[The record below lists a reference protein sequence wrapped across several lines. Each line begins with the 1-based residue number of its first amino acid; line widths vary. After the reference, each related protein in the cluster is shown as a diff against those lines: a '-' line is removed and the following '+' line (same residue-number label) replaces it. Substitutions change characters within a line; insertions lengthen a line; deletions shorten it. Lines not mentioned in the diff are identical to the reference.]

1 MDFYGNSSAMPGY
14 LSSAGANPY
23 RDYYKNKK
31 DETGMSKSGNRSA
44 SKSGDKDVSVSDGKS
59 ASKSDNMGVSGD
71 KDKGAS
77 KSDDKS
83 ASKSDN
89 RNGLKSDSKSTSKDD
104 KKSASKS
111 GVIRY
116 NPKKNPY
123 RIKKRLNYNMREI
136 SSQILRASKAQSAS
150 IVLVR
155 ARAKVGNLMRT
166 QVTGQYNENEV
177 RAALTHAR
185 SMVRVANK
193 KLIHLREEE
202 QEKRTYA
209 RKKVQRNTQRKR
221 EIKEAIESKKREIE
235 NAKRI
240 EHMHEVQSEKRKRQ
254 ELERK
259 RRFHRSR
266 ELGKIT
272 EADLK
277 YLKDQTDQKYENNTE
292 YRYDMSG
299 VVCSISASA
308 AGLSE
313 LENEAMFVE
322 AEIDAAM
329 EAGAEMAA
337 DIADMGGAAFTGGA
351 ASVGASVDIS
361 L

>member
-14 LSSAGANPY
+14 YFSVSSAGANPY
-23 RDYYKNKK
+23 KDYYKNKK
-31 DETGMSKSGNRSA
+31 DETGMSKNESKNA
-44 SKSGDKDVSVSDGKS
+44 SKRGDKDVPVNDSKS
-59 ASKSDNMGVSGD
+59 ASKSD
-71 KDKGAS
+71 DKGAS
-77 KSDDKS
+77 KGDNVN
-83 ASKSDN
+83 ASKSDV
-89 RNGLKSDSKSTSKDD
+89 KETSKNNIKGTSKDD
-104 KKSASKS
+104 KKDTSKN
-111 GVIRY
+111 GVIQY
-116 NPKKNPY
+116 TPKKNPY
-123 RIKKRLNYNMREI
+123 TIKKRLNYNMREI
-136 SSQILRASKAQSAS
+136 SSQILRANKAQSAS

-177 RAALTHAR
+177 RSALVHAR

-209 RKKVQRNTQRKR
+209 RKKVQKNMQRKR
-221 EIKEAIESKKREIE
+221 EIKEAIEDKKRVIE

-240 EHMHEVQSEKRKRQ
+240 EHMHEIQSEKRKRQ

-266 ELGKIT
+266 ELGKIM

-277 YLKDQTDQKYENNTE
+277 YLKDQADQKYENNTE
-292 YRYDMSG
+292 YRFDMSG
-299 VVCSISASA
+299 VVCSISASSA
-308 AGLSE
+308 SLAS

-322 AEIDAAM
+322 AEINDAM
-329 EAGAEMAA
+329 EASAEMT
-337 DIADMGGAAFTGGA
+337 GAAFTGGA
-351 ASVGASVDIS
+351 TAGVGGSVDIS

>member
-1 MDFYGNSSAMPGY
+1 MELYGNSSAMPGY

-23 RDYYKNKK
+23 RDYYKNKN
-31 DETGMSKSGNRSA
+31 DETGVSRNGNRST
-44 SKSGDKDVSVSDGKS
+44 SKSGDEDVPVNGSKS
-59 ASKSDNMGVSGD
+59 ASKSD
-71 KDKGAS
+71 DKGIS
-77 KSDDKS
+77 KSDDKN
-83 ASKSDN
+83 A
-89 RNGLKSDSKSTSKDD
+89 LKSDSKTTSKDD
-104 KKSASKS
+104 KKSTSKN

-116 NPKKNPY
+116 TPNTSKKNPY
-123 RIKKRLNYNMREI
+123 ATKKRLNYNMREI

-166 QVTGQYNENEV
+166 QVTGQYSENEV

-193 KLIHLREEE
+193 KLIHLKEEE
-202 QEKRTYA
+202 REKRTYA
-209 RKKVQRNTQRKR
+209 RRKVQKNAQRKR
-221 EIKEAIESKKREIE
+221 EIKEAIEDKKRAIE
-235 NAKRI
+235 NAKRM

-259 RRFHRSR
+259 RRSHRSR

-277 YLKDQTDQKYENNTE
+277 YLKDQSDQKYDNNTE

-308 AGLSE
+308 ASLSS

-329 EAGAEMAA
+329 EASAEMAA
-337 DIADMGGAAFTGGA
+337 EIADMGGAAFTGGMT
-351 ASVGASVDIS
+351 ASVGVSVDIS

>member
-1 MDFYGNSSAMPGY
+1 MNFYGNSSAMPDF

-31 DETGMSKSGNRSA
+31 DETSMSKNGNRST
-44 SKSGDKDVSVSDGKS
+44 SKSGDKDVLVNDSKSMSKSDAKGT
-59 ASKSDNMGVSGD
+59 SKSDN
-71 KDKGAS
+71 KNA
-77 KSDDKS
+77 
-83 ASKSDN
+83 
-89 RNGLKSDSKSTSKDD
+89 LKSDSKGTSKDD
-104 KKSASKS
+104 KKTTSKS
-111 GVIRY
+111 GVIQY
-116 NPKKNPY
+116 TPKKNPY

-136 SSQILRASKAQSAS
+136 SSQIIRASKAQSAS

-209 RKKVQRNTQRKR
+209 RKKVQKNTQRKR
-221 EIKEAIESKKREIE
+221 EIREAIEDKKRAVE

-240 EHMHEVQSEKRKRQ
+240 EHMHEIQSEKRKRQ

-259 RRFHRSR
+259 RRSHRSR

-277 YLKDQTDQKYENNTE
+277 YIKDQADQKYENNTE
-292 YRYDMSG
+292 YRFDMSG

-308 AGLSE
+308 ASLSS

-329 EAGAEMAA
+329 EASAEMAA
-337 DIADMGGAAFTGGA
+337 EIADMGGAAFTGGA
-351 ASVGASVDIS
+351 VASMGASVDIS